1 MCPCQEAKG
10 VGDQEADSHASHYQ
24 STKKSPDEVRKW
36 GGGKTRNNGKGQ
48 RLALSQQWCYWK
60 VQEYKGE
67 YQRIRKTCCH
77 FVPIITQ
84 QLLLVCTLNK

>member
-10 VGDQEADSHASHYQ
+10 VGYQEADSHASHYQ
-24 STKKSPDEVRKW
+24 STKNSLDEVRKW

-48 RLALSQQWCYWK
+48 SLGLSQQWCYWK
-60 VQEYKGE
+60 VQEYKE

-84 QLLLVCTLNK
+84 QLLLVCTLNQ